1 MEKYQALRREY
12 PRFYYRSYE
21 LCENERE
28 VQITYRFEIQGL
40 SSFAPVWK
48 LPKAEGDTQKWGE
61 DALFQKMVFSLGM
74 VELVSYWKITCSP
87 QVFVE
92 AGALDEEQIL
102 WWKDL
107 YFNGLGE
114 FFYVNEIANFCET
127 VGADIEDVAKGMGM
141 DERIGNKFL
150 KAGIGYGGSCFPKTR
165 KLFTGWATIMTRNL
179 RRSKRQ

>member
-48 LPKAEGDTQKWGE
+48 FPKAEGDTQKWGE

-74 VELVSYWKITCSP
+74 VELVAIGRSPAPPRFLWRQVPWTKNRFSGGRTC
-87 QVFVE
+87 
-92 AGALDEEQIL
+92 IL
-102 WWKDL
+102 TAWE
-107 YFNGLGE
+107 N
-114 FFYVNEIANFCET
+114 FF
-127 VGADIEDVAKGMGM
+127 M
-141 DERIGNKFL
+141 
-150 KAGIGYGGSCFPKTR
+150 
-165 KLFTGWATIMTRNL
+165 
-179 RRSKRQ
+179 